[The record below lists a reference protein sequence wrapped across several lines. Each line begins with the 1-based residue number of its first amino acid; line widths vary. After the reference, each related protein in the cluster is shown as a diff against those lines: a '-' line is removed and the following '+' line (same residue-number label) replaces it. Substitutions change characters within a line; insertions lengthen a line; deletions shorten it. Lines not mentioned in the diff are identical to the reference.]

1 MADLFSM
8 PVTTV
13 CQDVSAIGRE
23 AFRALL
29 RVMEG
34 QKAPR
39 ELLLPPRLKVR

>member
-1 MADLFSM
+1 MVDFA
-8 PVTTV
+8 TRAITV
-13 CQDVSAIGRE
+13 ARAE
-23 AFRALL
+23 PFRALL